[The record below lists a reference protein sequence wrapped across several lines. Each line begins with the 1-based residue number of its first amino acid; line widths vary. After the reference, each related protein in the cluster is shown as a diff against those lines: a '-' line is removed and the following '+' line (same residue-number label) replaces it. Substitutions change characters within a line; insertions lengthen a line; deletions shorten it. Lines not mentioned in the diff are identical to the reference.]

1 MRIHF
6 LPNKSREAIAQ
17 ALGLPPFIAGE
28 LFKAINNYN
37 PKMIAA
43 NIALLHE
50 YDLKSKGLNNVS
62 ATPGELMREL
72 IFQLIH

>member
-17 ALGLPPFIAGE
+17 ALGLPPFIVGE
-28 LFKAINNYN
+28 LSKAINNYN

-50 YDLKSKGLNNVS
+50 YDLKSMMRKRNDLNFAFFRICGSNFN
-62 ATPGELMREL
+62 LK
-72 IFQLIH
+72 